1 MWTAIFLIVVF
12 IIIGGYFSD
21 KPTPE
26 TKMKKTRQATKE
38 RKEKLAEKNSLINQ
52 RKIKE
57 KELEEIKKKL
67 DKDRKLY
74 STKVFGQYD
83 EIFLDTNAL
92 MDLNSYT
99 DQIFDFI
106 INQKINIHLV
116 YDVNLE
122 LQNLRYNKY
131 SGTNMAAVKGL
142 SRISDLRVN
151 GLIINTGPQIQ
162 GNPNRRQ
169 MEQIIEGSYAD
180 PIFVNIFN
188 NDDVKRLLITDDGV
202 LISEVQDA
210 RQKSGYSNAGINL
223 RLRDISS
230 KLNDID
236 DIVVEGFRHQVATL
250 ENRIS
255 ELESELLDIDDEWS
269 DEWAD
274 ENYDK

>member
-162 GNPNRRQ
+162 GNPNRNQ
-169 MEQIIEGSYAD
+169 MEQIIEDSYAD